1 MFWVDD
7 VKVQVELAEFPD
19 ERKTLVG
26 LHATVRPVVGVT
38 DSVRFTLPEKFPRLV
53 RLIVDEALEP
63 DWKLTVDGLA
73 VTLNPDD
80 ATTLTLI
87 VTWWDS
93 ELLVPVTV
101 TV

>member
-53 RLIVDEALEP
+53 RLMVDEALEP
-63 DWKLTVDGLA
+63 DWKPTVEGFA
-73 VTLNPDD
+73 AIVNPED
-80 ATTLTLI
+80 ATTLT
-87 VTWWDS
+87 VMMTWWDS
-93 ELLVPVTV
+93 EPLVPVIV